1 MSVNRSSDLDTSLS
15 RTDGVHNRYLN
26 LSSSD
31 RNRTLFPDSA
41 DAELSFD
48 DQSNVLG
55 MRILNFEIPHT
66 RYAIDKTTNSLYI
79 SEKRGEDDYYFYA
92 LRTSTG
98 GYAVQGLCVALT
110 LSSRC
115 PIMFNGD
122 RGMGN
127 DYAFNTSLLF
137 GKVGVV
143 SSGDYDYTIHCA
155 TETVTLSSI
164 IVKSDTEAIV
174 SFLAPVGQ
182 IFKPGAL
189 LVFKPHTYTDRD
201 VQVVETVMDAD
212 NEVRVIGDFSDL
224 DWENLDVSLSKM
236 TPYSGINSV
245 ANIMGFGESDLS
257 GQSDFEVL
265 SIGSPFG
272 SNDALLR
279 TSVMVMTN
287 ITPFI
292 SPGEYVKLS
301 GVPGFFDG
309 MVCQVAVLHDETHLE
324 VYVDRSTLWSHDSGK
339 MVDVSDPMV
348 EWGVVDIQ
356 LSGVDNNLIELVI
369 SLDSAPTSLSADDT
383 VAFSGFTSPEFQDLR
398 ATVVSV
404 DQGIIT
410 VNFDYP
416 TQYVFEDGVTTLTPV
431 DSITTV
437 GTTYITPNRFDL
449 SRGRRMVLCRAVVD
463 NQDVGSIHIPRLST
477 RSFFGRIQLFSG
489 ADLVNFLGKDTA
501 VGSHEFNSVL
511 KRLNK
516 IKFQFFNE
524 DGTTYDF
531 VGVDYT
537 MFLELTC
544 LDSNRGL

>member
-79 SEKRGEDDYYFYA
+79 SEKRGEDEYNFYA

-98 GYAVQGLCVALT
+98 GYAVQGLCVSLT

-115 PIMFNGD
+115 PVMFNGNK
-122 RGMGN
+122 GMGN
-127 DYAFNTSLLF
+127 EYAFNTSLLF

-201 VQVVETVMDAD
+201 VQVVETVVDAD

-272 SNDALLR
+272 SNDTLLR

-356 LSGVDNNLIELVI
+356 LSGVDNNSIELVI

-383 VAFSGFTSPEFQDLR
+383 VAFSGFTSPEFQDLH

-404 DQGIIT
+404 DQGMIT

-431 DSITTV
+431 DPITTV

-477 RSFFGRIQLFSG
+477 LSFFGRIQLFSG

>member
-79 SEKRGEDDYYFYA
+79 SEKRGEDDFYFYA

-98 GYAVQGLCVALT
+98 GYAVQSLCVSLT

-115 PIMFNGD
+115 PVMFNGD
-122 RGMGN
+122 KGMGN

-224 DWENLDVSLSKM
+224 DWESLDVSLSKM

-257 GQSDFEVL
+257 GQSEFEIL
-265 SIGSPFG
+265 AIGSPFG
-272 SNDALLR
+272 SNDTILR
-279 TSVMVMTN
+279 TSVMVLTN
-287 ITPFI
+287 ITPWL
-292 SPGEYVKLS
+292 SPGEYVKFF

-309 MVCQVAVLHDETHLE
+309 MVCQVAVLHDETHFE

-339 MVDVSDPMV
+339 VVDVSDPLV

-356 LSGVDNNLIELVI
+356 LSGVDDNSVELVI

-398 ATVVSV
+398 ATVVAV
-404 DQGIIT
+404 DQEMIT
-410 VNFDYP
+410 VSFDYP
-416 TQYVFEDGVTTLTPV
+416 TQYVFEDGVTSLTPV
-431 DSITTV
+431 SATTTV

-524 DGTTYDF
+524 DGTAYDF